1 MRHRVQNDVKV
12 PKAGPR
18 DFLQQGGGG
27 YPFEYILSR
36 VRGRRSRLIRDWRA
50 LAYGA
55 GPVEYLASSQYQGF
69 VRERSLEGLWRSLQR
84 EYRWVFGQLDE
95 AMRRTLAPY
104 FLYAE
109 LRTITV
115 SIRLLQGGKEQQLGD
130 VLAESLLAD
139 ELKAVLQS
147 EDAAAA
153 IAGLEEILIRLSA
166 GFRGLSALY
175 EERGLRELEQTLV
188 NQYLTAVLERPLH
201 PVVREFVRRIIDAR
215 NVLALYKS
223 LRLSSRD
230 ASVFIP
236 GGSITVER
244 LKDLQERDDLFTVIT
259 LVRQA
264 AGVSIAA
271 PDPTQ
276 VEVALYRGVTKFLK
290 QEGKDP
296 LGTALI
302 LEYLW
307 RCSLEVTNLS
317 VLFSGKDL
325 DRESAAAELV
335 T

>member
-1 MRHRVQNDVKV
+1 MRRRGRSDVKV
-12 PKAGPR
+12 QKAGPR
-18 DFLQQGGGG
+18 DLLQQGGGG
-27 YPFEYILSR
+27 YPLEYVLSR

-55 GPVEYLASSQYQGF
+55 GPTEYLASAQYHGF
-69 VRERSLEGLWRSLQR
+69 VRERSLEGLWRSLQK
-84 EYRWVFGQLDE
+84 EHQWVFGQLDE

-115 SIRLLQGGKEQQLGD
+115 CLRLIQGGKGQQTGD

-139 ELKAVLQS
+139 DLKTVLRA
-147 EDAAAA
+147 EDAATA
-153 IAGLEEILIRLSA
+153 IAGLEDTLVRLSA

-175 EERGLRELEQTLV
+175 EERGLRELEQKLV
-188 NQYLTAVLERPLH
+188 NQYLADVPERPLQ
-201 PVVREFVRRIIDAR
+201 PVVREYFRRIIDAR
-215 NVLALYKS
+215 NILALYKS
-223 LRLSSRD
+223 LRLASKD
-230 ASVFIP
+230 ATLFIP

-244 LKDLQERDDLFTVIT
+244 LRDLQERDDLFAVVA

-264 AGVSIAA
+264 AGITIAA

-276 VEVALYRGVTKFLK
+276 LEVALYRGVTKFLK

-317 VLFSGKDL
+317 VLLAGKDL

-335 T
+335 S